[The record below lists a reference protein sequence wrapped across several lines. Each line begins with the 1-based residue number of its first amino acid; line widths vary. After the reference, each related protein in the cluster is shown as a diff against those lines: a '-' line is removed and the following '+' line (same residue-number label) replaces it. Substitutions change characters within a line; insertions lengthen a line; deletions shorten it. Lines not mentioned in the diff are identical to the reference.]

1 MTNTERT
8 GGAITAALQPRTE
21 LGTFAPGDDRRQL
34 TERQATFVRFYAQT
48 GGDGKRSAIAA
59 GYAADSASVE
69 ASRLLRLPWIRAELE
84 RERGRLLA
92 ELDVKSLAVLRGV
105 LDDLQAGTG
114 LRLKAAEIAQKIVG
128 ADRAG
133 RDKAKDDKDL
143 SAMTIAELEAYIRA
157 REEGLQRVGA
167 APPVEGSAPV
177 DEPHSS

>member
-8 GGAITAALQPRTE
+8 GRAVSVALQPRTDA
-21 LGTFAPGDDRRQL
+21 GTFAPGDDRRQL
-34 TERQATFVRFYAQT
+34 TERQAAFVRAYAKN
-48 GGDGKRSAIAA
+48 GGDGKAAALEA
-59 GYAADSASVE
+59 GYSADSASSE
-69 ASRLLRLPWIRAELE
+69 AYRTMGLPWVRRALE
-84 RERGRLLA
+84 VERGRLLA

-167 APPVEGSAPV
+167 PSTMAGSAPV